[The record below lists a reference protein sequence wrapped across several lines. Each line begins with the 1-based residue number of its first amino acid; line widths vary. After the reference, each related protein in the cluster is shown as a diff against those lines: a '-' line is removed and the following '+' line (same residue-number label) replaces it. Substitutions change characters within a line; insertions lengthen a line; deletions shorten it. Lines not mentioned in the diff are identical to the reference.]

1 MSSEETLHPE
11 GTGVEDVIAFA
22 KDRGCTMLD
31 IRFMDL
37 PGLWQPYSFP
47 IKKLSADLFEE
58 GLPFDGSSLRGWKTI
73 NASDMLVIPEAR
85 TAKVDPFMEVPTLV
99 LLGNA
104 VDTITR
110 SDYERCPRSLAGRA
124 EMNSKTAE

>member
-37 PGLWQPYSFP
+37 PGLWQHYSFP

-58 GLPFDGSSLRGWKTI
+58 GLPFDG
-73 NASDMLVIPEAR
+73 
-85 TAKVDPFMEVPTLV
+85 
-99 LLGNA
+99 
-104 VDTITR
+104 
-110 SDYERCPRSLAGRA
+110 
-124 EMNSKTAE
+124 